1 MAGEIPGL
9 QISVTVDTS
18 GVSAGVSKATAGLQ
32 SITAEAE
39 KTGLGLGKLKDLMLG
54 VFGGNLLTQGVMG
67 LEKTL
72 TDMNLAVQDAQVEQG
87 RLETAMNNAGVAT
100 AANKAKVDESVKS
113 YASLGFTH
121 AQAAQAMG
129 TLITATGSVTES
141 TKLMS
146 MAADLAR
153 YKHEDLNT
161 AATTLARGTQGS
173 VKAFKELGITL
184 DTNLPKNQAIAKAMD
199 ELNAK
204 IGGQAVAYTHTF
216 AGEIAALKE
225 KFNEMAVNIGNVVFP
240 IVSKLIAIFM
250 DVVKALAPIGEFIK
264 QNAAA
269 FEYFAAI
276 LAATFV
282 AFKTYEVALNVFKAA
297 QIAWIAVTK
306 GMEAAQIALTF
317 ATEAGTEVTK
327 SMAVAQAAL
336 NAVMDAN
343 PITLVVVAVA
353 ALAAGFVILWNH
365 SETFRKAV
373 IDVAKVGIEAFGWL
387 IGAVGDL
394 VVAWMKIVTGPMK
407 LMLEGLSHLP
417 VVGGAAKAALKDIG
431 TATDDVS
438 GFFDGAKAKV
448 DSYASSLDSLANKKI
463 TLPNLLGGGSASIG
477 STSGAGATDISGSV
491 PGGDISKAALAAAKK
506 AATDAAALVKKQVE
520 ELAADQKQV
529 KSIYDQMNVD
539 LRDYTVAY
547 DKLQQ
552 THNDAV
558 AKANLAFNQSVADSQ
573 QKLNE
578 ANLASATANN
588 DAIAKLQQAAADK
601 QLAIVQQSEALLTNE
616 FANATKIDLGKSFF
630 SSGTTTGL
638 IGSLKDQLAAM
649 QRLAADASKLAG
661 LGYSQNFIQ
670 QVVAQGP
677 LMGDQMA
684 QSLINAQPG
693 TTAQIQNLFQQV
705 QDTSTTGL
713 NALADQ
719 MNQGGQLATQALVDQ
734 YNKVTADL
742 NTSLAAQADSFN
754 DVLNKNKQAYDDA
767 VAKAQTTLQD
777 SLDASQQSFDQ
788 AATALHDSTI
798 TKLNDLQT
806 KLQAVATAMAQVNSA
821 GVGLGAAAMA
831 GSVATPYISGSS
843 SLPTSTSA
851 SVSPA
856 VVYNQTNNISTPVS
870 ASDIATATYGVLTYG
885 VAQGIAAKLNAGKAY

>member
-18 GVSAGVSKATAGLQ
+18 GVSAGVSKATEGLK

-72 TDMNLAVQDAQVEQG
+72 SEMNLAVQDAQVEQG

-129 TLITATGSVTES
+129 TLITATGSVSES

-184 DTNLPKNQAIAKAMD
+184 DTNLPKNVAIAKAMD

-240 IVSKLIAIFM
+240 IISKLISIFM
-250 DVVKALAPIGEFIK
+250 DVVKALEPIGNFIK

-282 AFKTYEVALNVFKAA
+282 AFKTYEIALNVFKAA

-306 GMEAAQIALTF
+306 GMETAQIALTF
-317 ATEAGTEVTK
+317 ATAAGTEVTK

-336 NAVMDAN
+336 NAVMEAN
-343 PITLVVVAVA
+343 PIGLVVLAVA

-373 IDVAKVGIEAFGWL
+373 TAGIEIIIKAFGYL
-387 IGAVGDL
+387 VGAIGKVIEA
-394 VVAWMKIVTGPMK
+394 AT
-407 LMLEGLSHLP
+407 HLP
-417 VVGGAAKAALKDIG
+417 FIGSHFKGIADAVNGAAKDIG
-431 TATDDVS
+431 NFS
-438 GFFDGAKAKV
+438 NN
-448 DSYASSLDSLANKKI
+448 LDSLANKKI
-463 TLPNLLGGGSASIG
+463 SLPDLFGGSKTLGGASAG
-477 STSGAGATDISGSV
+477 GATDISGSI
-491 PGGDISKAALAAAKK
+491 PGGDVSKAALAAAKK
-506 AATDAAALVKKQVE
+506 SATEAAALVKKQVA

-539 LRDYTVAY
+539 LRDYAVAY
-547 DKLQQ
+547 QKLQQ
-552 THNDAV
+552 THNDAI
-558 AKANLAFNQSVADSQ
+558 AKANLTFNQSVADSQ
-573 QKLNE
+573 KRLNE
-578 ANLASATANN
+578 ANLAAATANN
-588 DAIAKLQQAAADK
+588 DAIAKLQQSAADK

-616 FANATKIDLGKSFF
+616 FANVTKIDLGKSFF
-630 SSGTTTGL
+630 SSGTTSGL

-649 QRLAADASKLAG
+649 QKLAADASKLAG

-788 AATALHDSTI
+788 AATALHDSTM

-806 KLQAVATAMAQVNSA
+806 KLESVATSMAKVNSA

-843 SLPTSTSA
+843 SLPTSTA
-851 SVSPA
+851 TTGPA
-856 VVYNQTNNISTPVS
+856 VAYTQNNYISTPVS

-885 VAQGIAAKLNAGKAY
+885 VAQGIAAKLNAGKAG